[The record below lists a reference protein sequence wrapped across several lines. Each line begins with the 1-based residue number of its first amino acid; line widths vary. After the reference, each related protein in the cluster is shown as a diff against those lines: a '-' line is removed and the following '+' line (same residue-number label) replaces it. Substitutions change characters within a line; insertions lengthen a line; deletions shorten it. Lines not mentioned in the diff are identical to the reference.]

1 MNSKI
6 YVDPLGK
13 IYDLSYN
20 NVSIIKDNYFNIEGI
35 TSQSYKAVESYRFQ
49 LAFWSFLMIISII
62 AFLIFLRKIKNH

>member
-6 YVDPLGK
+6 YVDPLGE
-13 IYDLSYN
+13 IHDLSYN
-20 NVSIIKDNYFNIEGI
+20 NVSIIKDNYFNIDGI

-62 AFLIFLRKIKNH
+62 TFLVFLRKIKNH